1 MLDKAT
7 SLALRLFAPI
17 QWLWV
22 KQNGMRFMG
31 LDPKA
36 AAPLVLI
43 GAGKMGGA
51 MLSAWLGKGLDPAG
65 VTIIDPGLDDA
76 RRRELE
82 QQGIG
87 VAAKTSDAAGH
98 FGGPAKILV
107 LAVKPQIM
115 DAVLAE
121 AAGITGPD
129 TVVVSIAA
137 GIRMEK
143 LAAAFADGQAL
154 VRIMPNIPAQVGA
167 GMAVALANDALTA
180 DDRSLVEALMAATGA
195 TAWIE
200 DEALMDA
207 VTAVSGSG
215 PAYVFYLAECLAAAG
230 RAAGL
235 DEALA
240 ELLARQTVVGGGALL
255 AAASEPAAVLRENV
269 TSPGGTTAAAL
280 AVLMAGDGLKPLLEK
295 AIAAAKARSSG
306 LG

>member
-1 MLDKAT
+1 
-7 SLALRLFAPI
+7 
-17 QWLWV
+17 
-22 KQNGMRFMG
+22 MG
-31 LDPKA
+31 PDLKA

-65 VTIIDPGLDDA
+65 VRVIDPGLDDA
-76 RRRELE
+76 RRRDLE
-82 QQGIG
+82 RTGVG
-87 VAAKTSDAAGH
+87 VADKVSDGPCKD
-98 FGGPAKILV
+98 PAKILV

-115 DAVLAE
+115 KAVLAE
-121 AAGITGPD
+121 VAGIAGPD
-129 TVVVSIAA
+129 TVVISIAA
-137 GIRMEK
+137 GIAMK
-143 LAAAFADGQAL
+143 TLAAAFAEGQGI
-154 VRIMPNIPAQVGA
+154 VRIMPNMPAQVGA
-167 GMAVALANDALTA
+167 GMAVAFANDALNA
-180 DDRSLVEALMAATGA
+180 DDRALVDALMAATGA
-195 TAWIE
+195 TAWIG

-240 ELLARQTVVGGGALL
+240 EKLARQTVVGGGALL
-255 AAASEPAAVLRENV
+255 DAASEPAAVLRENV

-280 AVLMAGDGLKPLLEK
+280 AVLMGDDGLKLLLEK
-295 AIAAAKARSSG
+295 AVAAARARSIE

>member
-1 MLDKAT
+1 
-7 SLALRLFAPI
+7 
-17 QWLWV
+17 
-22 KQNGMRFMG
+22 MG
-31 LDPKA
+31 PDLKA

-65 VTIIDPGLDDA
+65 VRVIDPGLDDA
-76 RRRELE
+76 RRRDLE
-82 QQGIG
+82 RTGIG
-87 VAAKTSDAAGH
+87 VADKVSDAALKD
-98 FGGPAKILV
+98 PAKILV

-115 DAVLAE
+115 KAVLAE
-121 AAGITGPD
+121 VAGIAGPD
-129 TVVVSIAA
+129 TVVISIAA
-137 GIRMEK
+137 GIAMK
-143 LAAAFADGQAL
+143 TLAAAFAEGQGI
-154 VRIMPNIPAQVGA
+154 VRIMPNMPAQVGA
-167 GMAVALANDALTA
+167 GMAVAYPNDALNA
-180 DDRSLVEALMAATGA
+180 DDRALVDALMAATGA
-195 TAWIE
+195 TAWIG

-240 ELLARQTVVGGGALL
+240 EKLARQTVVGGGALL
-255 AAASEPAAVLRENV
+255 DAASEPAAVLRENV

-280 AVLMAGDGLKPLLEK
+280 AVLMGDDGLKLLLEK
-295 AIAAAKARSSG
+295 AVAAARARSIE

>member
-1 MLDKAT
+1 M
-7 SLALRLFAPI
+7 APD
-17 QWLWV
+17 LT
-22 KQNGMRFMG
+22 
-31 LDPKA
+31 A

-51 MLSAWLGKGLDPAG
+51 MLSAWLDKGLDPAG

-76 RRRELE
+76 RRRDLAG
-82 QQGIG
+82 QGIR
-87 VAAKTSDAAGH
+87 VADEVSDATHKGA
-98 FGGPAKILV
+98 AKILV

-115 DAVLAE
+115 EAVLAE
-121 AAGITGPD
+121 VAGIAGPD
-129 TVVVSIAA
+129 TVVISIAA
-137 GIRMEK
+137 GIALK
-143 LAAAFADGQAL
+143 TLAAAFAEGQAI
-154 VRIMPNIPAQVGA
+154 VRIMPNMPAQVGA
-167 GMAVALANDALTA
+167 GMAVAYPNDALKA
-180 DDRSLVEALMAATGA
+180 DDRALVDALMAATGA

-240 ELLARQTVVGGGALL
+240 EKLARQTVAGGGALL
-255 AAASEPAAVLRENV
+255 DAASEPAAVLRENV

-280 AVLMAGDGLKPLLEK
+280 AVLMGEDGLKLLLEK
-295 AIAAAKARSSG
+295 AVAAAKARSIE

>member
-1 MLDKAT
+1 MSADLT
-7 SLALRLFAPI
+7 
-17 QWLWV
+17 
-22 KQNGMRFMG
+22 
-31 LDPKA
+31 A

-43 GAGKMGGA
+43 GAGKMGSA

-65 VTIIDPGLDDA
+65 VTIIDPGLDEA
-76 RRRELE
+76 RARDLAG
-82 QQGIG
+82 QGVG
-87 VAAKTSDAAGH
+87 VAAKASDAALKA
-98 FGGPAKILV
+98 PARILV

-115 DAVLAE
+115 ATVFSEVAGLA
-121 AAGITGPD
+121 GPE

-137 GIRMEK
+137 GIRMEM

-154 VRIMPNIPAQVGA
+154 VRIMPNTPAQVGA
-167 GMAVALANDALTA
+167 GMAVAFANAALKG
-180 DDRSLVEALMAATGA
+180 DDRALVDALMAATGA

-235 DEALA
+235 EDALA
-240 ELLARQTVVGGGALL
+240 EQLARQTVAGGGALL
-255 AAASEPAAVLRENV
+255 GAAGEPAAVLRQNV

-280 AVLMAGDGLKPLLEK
+280 AVLMAGDGLKQLVEK
-295 AIAAAKARSSG
+295 AVAAAKARSIE

>member
-1 MLDKAT
+1 M
-7 SLALRLFAPI
+7 S
-17 QWLWV
+17 
-22 KQNGMRFMG
+22 
-31 LDPKA
+31 LDPPA
-36 AAPLVLI
+36 EAPLVLI
-43 GAGKMGGA
+43 GAGKMGSA
-51 MLSAWLGKGLDPAG
+51 MLSAWLANGLDPAG
-65 VTIIDPGLDDA
+65 VTIIDPGLEGA

-82 QQGIG
+82 QQGVG
-87 VAAKTSDAAGH
+87 VESDVAGH
-98 FGGPAKILV
+98 AKLPAKILV

-115 DAVLAE
+115 EAVLSE
-121 AAGITGPD
+121 ITGIAGPD

-154 VRIMPNIPAQVGA
+154 VRIMPNTPAQVGA

-180 DDRSLVEALMAATGA
+180 DDRALVDALMAATGA
-195 TAWIE
+195 TAWID
-200 DEALMDA
+200 DETLMDA

-240 ELLARQTVVGGGALL
+240 EQLARQTVVGGGALL

-280 AVLMAGDGLKPLLEK
+280 AVLMADDGLKPLLEK
-295 AIAAAKARSSG
+295 AVAAAKARSIE

>member
-1 MLDKAT
+1 M
-7 SLALRLFAPI
+7 I
-17 QWLWV
+17 E
-22 KQNGMRFMG
+22 
-31 LDPKA
+31 A
-36 AAPLVLI
+36 AEPLVLI
-43 GAGKMGGA
+43 GAGKMGSA
-51 MLSAWLGKGLDPAG
+51 MLSAWLGAGLDPAG

-76 RRRELE
+76 HRRDLAG
-82 QQGIG
+82 QGAR
-87 VAAKTSDAAGH
+87 VAAEASDAAPKA
-98 FGGPAKILV
+98 PAKFLV

-115 DAVLAE
+115 DVVLTD
-121 AAGITGPD
+121 AAGLAGPE

-143 LAAAFADGQAL
+143 LAAAFVEGQAL
-154 VRIMPNIPAQVGA
+154 VRIMPNTPAQVGA
-167 GMAVALANDALTA
+167 GMAVAVANDALTT
-180 DDRSLVEALMAATGA
+180 DDRALVDALMAATGA
-195 TAWIE
+195 TAWID

-240 ELLARQTVVGGGALL
+240 EQLARQTVAGGGALL

-280 AVLMAGDGLKPLLEK
+280 AVLMADEGLKPLLER
-295 AIAAAKARSSG
+295 AVAAAKARSIE

>member
-1 MLDKAT
+1 MLE
-7 SLALRLFAPI
+7 
-17 QWLWV
+17 
-22 KQNGMRFMG
+22 
-31 LDPKA
+31 A

-43 GAGKMGGA
+43 GAGKMGSA
-51 MLSAWLGKGLDPAG
+51 MLSAWLANGLDPAG
-65 VTIIDPGLDDA
+65 VTIIDPGLEDA
-76 RRRELE
+76 RRRDLE
-82 QQGIG
+82 HQGVV
-87 VAAKTSDAAGH
+87 VAATVSEVRAPDVAGH
-98 FGGPAKILV
+98 AKLPAKILV

-115 DAVLAE
+115 E
-121 AAGITGPD
+121 AGLSEITGIAGPD

-154 VRIMPNIPAQVGA
+154 VRIMPNTPAQVGA

-180 DDRSLVEALMAATGA
+180 DDRALVDALMAATGT
-195 TAWIE
+195 TAWID
-200 DEALMDA
+200 DETLMDA

-269 TSPGGTTAAAL
+269 TSPGGATAAAL
-280 AVLMAGDGLKPLLEK
+280 AVLMADDGLKPLLEK
-295 AIAAAKARSSG
+295 AVAAAKARSTE